1 MTSFPIAPKRPYT
14 ITQHGV
20 TRNDEYYW
28 MRESND
34 PEVLKYLQAENE
46 YLEEVMQ
53 HTKPLQETLFQ
64 EMKARI
70 KEEDSTEPER
80 NGEYYYYRRTEKGQ
94 EYPIYCRRKGSLDA
108 PEEILL
114 DQNLLA
120 EGREFCSVSA
130 FSVSPDGTKLAY
142 SVDLEGAEVYTVY
155 IKNLT
160 DGSHYLESIENTNG
174 SVYFSTGVEWAND
187 NQTFF
192 YVTLDSSHRAY
203 KLYRHQLGTD
213 PAADMLML
221 HENDETFSMF
231 IFKTRSAK
239 YIMVYHYNTLS
250 QEMYAIST
258 EEPYREPILLQARQP
273 GLEYYA
279 THHGD
284 SFLII
289 TNKDALN
296 SRLMKAPV
304 SAPGLE
310 NWREVLGHRD
320 DVLIEHMDVFEDYI
334 VLHERKNGL
343 KQLRI
348 SRADDVHDARY
359 VSFPDPTYDVYVDPN
374 WDFKSNLLRIRYS
387 SLITPPCTVD
397 FHMDNGEW
405 EMKKQDEIPS
415 GYDRKLYITE
425 HFHATAA
432 DGKQVPISVIYKKGL
447 KRDGASP
454 ALLYG
459 YGAYGA
465 PSDASF
471 NTNLFSL
478 IDRGYIFAVGHVRG
492 GSELGRAWYDEGR
505 LLNKKNSFTDFIA
518 CAEHLIREG
527 FTSAEK
533 LAIIGSSAGGLL
545 VGTCM
550 VMRPDLFGAVICKV
564 PYLDGVTSM
573 SDPTLPLTTLE
584 YDQWGNP
591 NEDREAFEYM
601 LSYSP
606 YDNIRAAEY
615 PDLLLTTGFNDPR
628 VAYWEPAKFAARIR
642 DRGVGTGLV
651 MLQTN
656 FSAGHAGASGRYD
669 YLKENIL
676 DFAFLIDRLGTG
688 N

>member
-1 MTSFPIAPKRPYT
+1 MPSFPIAPKRHHD

-20 TRNDEYYW
+20 TRDDEYYW

-34 PEVLKYLQAENE
+34 PEVLKYLEAENE
-46 YLEEVMQ
+46 YLEEILQ

-64 EMKARI
+64 EMKDRI
-70 KEEDSTEPER
+70 KEDDSTEPEV
-80 NGEYYYYRRTEKGQ
+80 NGEYYYYRRTEKGL
-94 EYPIYCRRKGSLDA
+94 EYPIYCRRKGTLDA
-108 PEEILL
+108 PEEVLL
-114 DQNLLA
+114 DQNALA
-120 EGREFCSVSA
+120 DGHEFCSVSA

-142 SVDLEGAEVYTVY
+142 SLDLEGSEVYNIH
-155 IKNLT
+155 IKNLV
-160 DGSHYLESIENTNG
+160 DGSHYPEVIENTNG

-187 NQTFF
+187 SQTFF
-192 YVTLDSSHRAY
+192 YVTLDAAHRAY
-203 KLYRHQLGTD
+203 KLYRHQLGAD
-213 PAADMLML
+213 PASDVLLL
-221 HENDETFSMF
+221 HEEDETYSLW
-231 IFKTRSAK
+231 IFKTRSGK
-239 YIMVYHYNTLS
+239 YIMSYHYNTLS
-250 QEMYAIST
+250 QEMHAISAD
-258 EEPYREPILLQARQP
+258 EPYSKPLLLQARQR

-284 SFLII
+284 SFLVI

-304 SAPGLE
+304 SSPGMESWQEILP
-310 NWREVLGHRD
+310 HRS
-320 DVLIEHMDVFEDYI
+320 DVLLEHMDVFQDYI

-343 KQLRI
+343 KQLHI
-348 SRADDVHDARY
+348 CRANDIVDSRY
-359 VSFPDPTYDVYVDPN
+359 VSFPDPTYEVWVDQN
-374 WDFKSNLLRIRYS
+374 WEFDSHLLRIRYS
-387 SLITPPCTVD
+387 SLVTPPCTVD
-397 FHMDNGEW
+397 FHMDSGEW
-405 EMKKQDEIPS
+405 EMKKQDEVPS
-415 GYDRKLYITE
+415 GYDRKLYATE
-425 HFHATAA
+425 FFYAPAE
-432 DGKQVPISVIYKKGL
+432 DGKRIPISIIYKKGL
-447 KRDGASP
+447 KKNGRNP

-471 NTNLFSL
+471 NTSLFSL
-478 IDRGYIFAVGHVRG
+478 IDRGYVFAIGHVRG
-492 GSELGRAWYDEGR
+492 GSELGREWYDDGR

-527 FTSAEK
+527 FTTAEK

-545 VGTCM
+545 VGACL

-564 PYLDGVTSM
+564 PYVDGVTSM

-591 NEDREAFEYM
+591 NEDRQAFEYM

-606 YDNIRAAEY
+606 YDNIQAADY
-615 PDLLLTTGFNDPR
+615 PDVLLTTGFNDPR
-628 VAYWEPAKFAARIR
+628 VAYWEPAKFAARLR
-642 DRGVGTGLV
+642 DRKTGDGLV

-669 YLKENIL
+669 YLKENML

-688 N
+688 D